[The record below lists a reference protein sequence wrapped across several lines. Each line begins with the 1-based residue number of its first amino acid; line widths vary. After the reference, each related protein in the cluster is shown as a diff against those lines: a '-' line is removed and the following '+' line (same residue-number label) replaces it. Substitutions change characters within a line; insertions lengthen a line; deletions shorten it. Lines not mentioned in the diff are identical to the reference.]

1 MTRKRTTENDLLAS
15 AASAPARRKPAART
29 PRSRRTASPVEASPA
44 PAVEPAAPASEA
56 VVATVVPEPSYEE
69 IATLAYSY
77 WEARG
82 CQGGSHE
89 EDWLRAEQELRSR
102 ASAATA

>member
-29 PRSRRTASPVEASPA
+29 RSRRTALPVEALPA
-44 PAVEPAAPASEA
+44 PAVEPAAAAEA
-56 VVATVVPEPSYEE
+56 AVAPVVLEPSYEE

-82 CQGGSHE
+82 CQGGSSD

-102 ASAATA
+102 ATVATA